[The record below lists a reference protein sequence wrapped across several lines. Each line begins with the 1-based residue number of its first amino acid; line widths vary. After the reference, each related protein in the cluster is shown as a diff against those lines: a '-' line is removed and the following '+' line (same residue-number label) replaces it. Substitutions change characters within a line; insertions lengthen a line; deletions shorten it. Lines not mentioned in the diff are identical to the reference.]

1 MEKIKKGDQ
10 VVVLSGRDKGRR
22 GAVIGVLR
30 APSEVLVENVNR
42 VKRHTKA
49 NPNSQKPGGIIEK
62 EMPLP
67 LSKVALWNPGTKKGD
82 RVGIKKLADGK
93 QGAVFQV
100 ERRSHRRVK
109 VRRLTVEQTWQG

>member
-22 GAVIGVLR
+22 GAVIGVLG
-30 APSEVLVENVNR
+30 AVEVLVENVNR

-67 LSKVALWNPGTKKGD
+67 LSKVALWNPGTKKAD
-82 RVGIKKLADGK
+82 RVGIKTLADGK
-93 QGAVFQV
+93 
-100 ERRSHRRVK
+100 K
-109 VRRLTVEQTWQG
+109 VRFFKSNGEVIDA

>member
-1 MEKIKKGDQ
+1 MEKIRKGDQ

-22 GAVIGVLR
+22 GSVLGVVGGT
-30 APSEVLVENVNR
+30 EVLVESINR

-49 NPNSQKPGGIIEK
+49 NPNANQPGGIVEK

-67 LSKVALWNPGTKKGD
+67 LSKVALWNPGTSKGD

-93 QGAVFQV
+93 
-100 ERRSHRRVK
+100 K
-109 VRRLTVEQTWQG
+109 VRFFKSNGEVIDA

>member
-22 GAVIGVLR
+22 GAVIGVLG
-30 APSEVLVENVNR
+30 AVEVLVENINR

-67 LSKVALWNPGTKKGD
+67 LSKVALWNPGTKKAD

-93 QGAVFQV
+93 
-100 ERRSHRRVK
+100 K
-109 VRRLTVEQTWQG
+109 VRFFKSNGEVIDAS